1 VPSSRSPFSYAVLRV
16 VPDIEREE
24 FVNAGLVLF
33 CRSLQY
39 LNARSSLDAEGLA
52 SLRPDADLDALR
64 AQLTLVERIAAGDVA
79 SGPLAGMSQS
89 ERFHWLTTPRSTAV
103 QPGPTHGGMTD
114 DPAATFDHLYT
125 TLVDRPTSSEESE
138 TDGTH
143 RAP

>member
-1 VPSSRSPFSYAVLRV
+1 VAPSRSPFAYAVLRV

-33 CRSLQY
+33 CRSLRY
-39 LNARSSLDAEGLA
+39 LVARTSVDAERLA
-52 SLRPDADLDALR
+52 ALQPDADLGALR
-64 AQLTLVERIAAGDVA
+64 DQLGLVERIAAGEVA

-114 DPAATFDHLYT
+114 DPAATFEHLYT
-125 TLVDRPTSSEESE
+125 TLVDGPHSSE
-138 TDGTH
+138 G
-143 RAP
+143 P